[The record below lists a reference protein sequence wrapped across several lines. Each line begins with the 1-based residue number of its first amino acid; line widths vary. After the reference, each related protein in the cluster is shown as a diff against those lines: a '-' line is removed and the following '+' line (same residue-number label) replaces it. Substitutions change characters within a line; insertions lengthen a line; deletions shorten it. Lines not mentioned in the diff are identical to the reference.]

1 MKYKF
6 ITAIHFLELENKEM
20 LICLPSG
27 YISNKKNL
35 LDQLFH
41 NNLTLHTLGLHS
53 IDEIYDAPSY
63 YVIEGDLSNCVSQNE
78 ANSFGTS
85 LCFALLR
92 QIQSLVNDFWEICD
106 NSIYVRDGFLYI
118 YSNDIS
124 DGCTFKASVSM
135 INSLSTGQIKNTI
148 ISEQDIL
155 RYGEKMDILVN
166 DSETNI
172 NIEDTPDYKSAT
184 QFQHYKKSGLS
195 RKELAKYYV
204 LSAHGAGSIPMKVLM
219 YCSAIEALVA
229 NSTTEL
235 SHRVAE
241 RVAILLGS
249 SQEERYI
256 IYSNVKFGYD
266 TRSKVAH
273 GDSIKKDETKIRE
286 CSKCLDEYL
295 RKMFK
300 LNEPYNLKD
309 SEIDSFYLK
318 KLFS

>member
-20 LICLPSG
+20 LISLPSG
-27 YISNKKNL
+27 HISNKKYL
-35 LDQLFH
+35 LDKLF
-41 NNLTLHTLGLHS
+41 NNDLSLYTLGVHS

-63 YVIEGDLSNCVSQNE
+63 YIIDGDLHNCVCQNE
-78 ANSFGTS
+78 VNSFGTS

-92 QIQSLVNDFWEICD
+92 QVQSLVNDLWNVCD
-106 NSIYVRDGFLYI
+106 NSIYVRDGFLYT
-118 YSNDIS
+118 YTNDIS
-124 DGCTFKASVSM
+124 DGCTFKSSVSL
-135 INSLSTGQIKNTI
+135 INTLSTGEIKNTI
-148 ISEQDIL
+148 ISKQDIL
-155 RYGEKMDILVN
+155 RYGNEMDILVN
-166 DSETNI
+166 GNETNI
-172 NIEDTPDYKSAT
+172 DVDQDYKTAT
-184 QFQHYKKSGLS
+184 QFQHYKNNGLS
-195 RKELAKYYV
+195 RKDLAEYYV
-204 LSAHGAGSIPMKVLM
+204 LAAHGAGSIPMKVLM
-219 YCSAIEALVA
+219 YCSAMEALVA

-241 RVAILLGS
+241 RVATLLGN
-249 SQEERYI
+249 SQEERGV

-286 CSKCLDEYL
+286 CSKILDEYV

-300 LNEPYNLKD
+300 LDEPYNLKA